1 MTNSGNPLI
10 TNFFKCQKLKKKVII
25 KYIFSDFAMEE
36 EKPNFRYIKFFDDVR
51 SKDVG
56 IVGGK
61 NSSLGELLSFGIP
74 VPLGFAVTAA
84 AYDYI
89 LETNYFRIKNEE
101 ISLKN
106 YIKRDID
113 RITEE
118 LKNED
123 IKSIQKVDK
132 FCADIRYVIEQAKIP
147 DSLADEII
155 EAYHI
160 LVDRIGNESTF
171 AIRSSATAE
180 DLPDASFAGQQDT
193 HLNISGENQI
203 LEYILKDMASIFT
216 TRATMYRE
224 RANFDHFTV
233 KLSVGVQEI
242 AGGLKGVKSSGVMFT
257 EDPDS
262 GNPNVVVIRGTW
274 GLGELIVQGVEK
286 GDEFI
291 VFKHGPKLQI
301 ISRELVK
308 KEQMMIFDTEK
319 GGTITLP
326 VELERQKQF
335 CLSED
340 DVRVLAEYAIKIR
353 KHYGRPMDIEWAL
366 GNDGKIY
373 IVQARP
379 ETVHSQKGDT
389 EEIYYLLEDP
399 LKLISD
405 GLLVENTG
413 TAIGRRIGYGK
424 IKVIESINDAHL
436 LEEGDILVTEET
448 NPDWTSYMQNLG
460 GVITEKGGPTC
471 HAAIVSRE
479 LNIASI
485 VGADD
490 IIEKIKEKQRDGLE
504 NVTIDCSEG
513 QPRIWLKEVEYDFD
527 SIEFAQLPIT
537 KTQVLVNLGIPK
549 GALSSGKYPDGTGL
563 ARLEFI
569 INDEIRIHPNALIE
583 FDSLVMRHGV
593 LLEHRKKI
601 ENIKKSDLYHKDPFN
616 REILKLKSTLDAIR
630 EITEG
635 YEDKEDFYV
644 EKLAE
649 GIATIAAG
657 VWKVLPNESLA
668 ECVVRLSDFKTNEY
682 ANLIGGWIYEGEEN
696 NPMLGFRGCSR
707 YVHEDFQE
715 AFILELKAI
724 KKAREWGLINIIPM
738 LPFCRSSVECKRIVE
753 IMESEGLARGQDGL
767 KVYVMAEIP
776 SNIICAD
783 LFCKYVDGF
792 SIGSNDLTMLTYGV
806 DRDEAKLIPI
816 ANKFKY
822 NTNSEA
828 LRRSLSHLIKTAHE
842 HGKKVGICGQA
853 PSDDPDFLRFLVRE
867 GIDSI
872 SLNFDTFARGRI
884 NTWRTEIIENKLPKE
899 NRANTYLF
907 LDKCD
912 KLIENIRIPRGKL
925 RNMVRKQRKEIEP
938 ALKEITDKFNNI
950 FSEISEISYNFVKDL
965 NQAGSSGFKEIY
977 DRYHNQLLTFEEEI
991 PKLTKNIR
999 EFGIF

>member
-1 MTNSGNPLI
+1 MKEI
-10 TNFFKCQKLKKKVII
+10 KK
-25 KYIFSDFAMEE
+25 S
-36 EKPNFRYIKFFDDVR
+36 FRYIKFFDDVR
-51 SKDVG
+51 SNDVA

-61 NSSLGELLSFGIP
+61 NASLGELLSFGIP
-74 VPLGFAVTAA
+74 VPLGFAVTAD

-89 LETNYFRIKNEE
+89 LDTNYFRIKNEE
-101 ISLKN
+101 ITLKN
-106 YIKRDID
+106 YIKRAINK
-113 RITEE
+113 IAEE
-118 LKNED
+118 LKKED

-132 FCADIRYVIEQAKIP
+132 FCSDIRYVIEQAKIP

-160 LVDRIGNESTF
+160 LVDRIGSESTF

-180 DLPDASFAGQQDT
+180 DLPDASFAGQQVT
-193 HLNISGENQI
+193 HLNISGETKI

-224 RANFDHFTV
+224 RAGFDHFTV

-274 GLGELIVQGVEK
+274 GLGELIVQGVEA

-291 VFKHGPKLQI
+291 VFKHGPKLKA
-301 ISRELVK
+301 ISRILVK
-308 KEQMMIFDTEK
+308 KEQIMIFDTEK
-319 GGTITLP
+319 GGTITPP
-326 VELERQKQF
+326 VEQERQNQF

-340 DVRVLAEYAIKIR
+340 EVIILAEYAIKIR
-353 KHYGRPMDIEWAL
+353 EHYDRRMDIEWAL
-366 GNDGKIY
+366 GQDNKIY

-399 LKLISD
+399 LTLTNK
-405 GLLVENTG
+405 GFLVENKG

-460 GVITEKGGPTC
+460 GVITERGGPTC

-490 IIEKIKEKQRDGLE
+490 IIRIIKEKQRDGLE
-504 NVTIDCSEG
+504 SVTIDCSEG
-513 QPRIWLKEVEYDFD
+513 EPRIWLKNVEYDYD
-527 SIEFAQLPIT
+527 SIEFAQLPTT

-583 FDSLVMRHGV
+583 FDSLVMWYGV
-593 LLEHRKKI
+593 LLDHRKKI

-616 REILKLKSTLDAIR
+616 REIVKLKETLDEIR
-630 EITEG
+630 EITAG
-635 YEDKEDFYV
+635 YENKEEFYV

-657 VWKVLPNESLA
+657 VWKILPNGELA

-707 YVHEDFQE
+707 YVHEEFQE

-724 KKAREWGLINIIPM
+724 KKAREWGLVNIIPM
-738 LPFCRSSVECKRIVE
+738 LPFCRSPEEAKRIIE
-753 IMESEGLARGQDGL
+753 IMESEGLVRGQNDL

-783 LFCKYVDGF
+783 IFCEYFDGF
-792 SIGSNDLTMLTYGV
+792 SIGSNDLTQLTYGV
-806 DRDEAKLIPI
+806 GRDNEKMIPLM
-816 ANKFKY
+816 NNYNY
-822 NTNSEA
+822 NTNSESI
-828 LRRSLSHLIKTAHE
+828 RRSVSHLIKTAHE
-842 HGKKVGICGQA
+842 RNRKVGICGQA
-853 PSDDPDFLRFLVRE
+853 PSDDPEFLRFLVRE
-867 GIDSI
+867 GINSI

-884 NTWRTEIIENKLPKE
+884 NTWRTEIIETKLPEE
-899 NRANTYLF
+899 NKANTYLF

-912 KLIENIRIPRGKL
+912 KLIESIRIPRGKL
-925 RNMVRKQRKEIEP
+925 RNMVRKQRKKVKPRLI
-938 ALKEITDKFNNI
+938 EITDKFNNV
-950 FSEISEISYNFVKDL
+950 FSEISEISYNFVKDV
-965 NQAGSSGFKEIY
+965 NQAGSLEFGEIY
-977 DRYHNQLLTFEEEI
+977 DRYYNQLNMFEGEI
-991 PKLTKNIR
+991 PKLTKKIR

>member
-1 MTNSGNPLI
+1 M
-10 TNFFKCQKLKKKVII
+10 
-25 KYIFSDFAMEE
+25 DE
-36 EKPNFRYIKFFDDVR
+36 EKSSFRYIKFFEEVR
-51 SKDVG
+51 SNDVG

-61 NSSLGELLSFGIP
+61 NASLGELLSFGIP
-74 VPLGFAVTAA
+74 VPLGFAVTAD

-101 ISLKN
+101 ITLKN
-106 YIKRDID
+106 YIKRDINK
-113 RITEE
+113 IAEE
-118 LKNED
+118 LKKED

-132 FCADIRYVIEQAKIP
+132 FCANIRYVIEQAKIP
-147 DSLADEII
+147 DSLADEIV

-160 LVDRIGNESTF
+160 LTARIGSESTF

-224 RANFDHFTV
+224 RAGFDHFTV

-262 GNPNVVVIRGTW
+262 GNPNVVVIRGTF
-274 GLGELIVQGVEK
+274 GLGELIVQGAEK

-340 DVRVLAEYAIKIR
+340 NIRVLAEYAIKIR
-353 KHYGRPMDIEWAL
+353 EHYGLPMDIEWAL
-366 GNDGKIY
+366 GNDGKVY

-389 EEIYYLLEDP
+389 EEIFYLLEDP
-399 LKLISD
+399 IKLIND
-405 GLLVENTG
+405 GFLVENNG

-424 IKVIESINDAHL
+424 IKVLESINDAHL
-436 LEEGDILVTEET
+436 LEDGDILITEET

-485 VGADD
+485 VGADN

-504 NVTIDCSEG
+504 SVTIDCSEG
-513 QPRIWLKEVEYDFD
+513 EPRLWLKDVSYDYD
-527 SIEFAQLPIT
+527 SIEFAQLPHT
-537 KTQVLVNLGIPK
+537 NTQVLVNLGIPK

-569 INDEIRIHPNALIE
+569 INDEIRIHPNALIA
-583 FDSLVMRHGV
+583 FDSLVMRYDV

-616 REILKLKSTLDAIR
+616 REILKLKETLDMIR
-630 EITEG
+630 EITTG
-635 YEDKEDFYV
+635 YDDKEEYYI

-657 VWKVLPNESLA
+657 VWKVLPNGQLA

-682 ANLIGGWIYEGEEN
+682 ANLIGGWIYEGDEN

-707 YVHEDFQE
+707 YVHEEFQE

-724 KKAREWGLINIIPM
+724 KKAREWGLTNIIPM
-738 LPFCRSSVECKRIVE
+738 LPFCRSPAEAKKIIE
-753 IMESEGLARGQDGL
+753 IMESEGLVRGQDGL

-783 LFCKYVDGF
+783 IFCQYFDGF
-792 SIGSNDLTMLTYGV
+792 SIGSNDLTQLTYGV
-806 DRDEAKLIPI
+806 GRDNEKMIPLM
-816 ANKFKY
+816 NDYDY
-822 NTNSEA
+822 NTNSESI
-828 LRRSLSHLIKTAHE
+828 RRSVSHLIKTAHE
-842 HGKKVGICGQA
+842 RNRKVGICGQA
-853 PSDDPDFLRFLVRE
+853 PSDDPEFLRFLVRE

-884 NTWRTEIIENKLPKE
+884 NTWRTEIIETNLPEE

-912 KLIENIRIPRGKL
+912 KLIDNIRIPRGKL
-925 RNMVRKQRKEIEP
+925 RNMKRKQRKKVEP
-938 ALKEITDKFNNI
+938 RLVEITEKFDNV
-950 FSEISEISYNFVKDL
+950 FTEISEISYSFVKEL
-965 NQAGSSGFKEIY
+965 NQAGSLAFSEIY
-977 DRYHNQLLTFEEEI
+977 DRYHNQLKTFEEEI
-991 PKLTKNIR
+991 PKLTKKIR